1 MSQQPGGMTPQ
12 KVVDGYLQVA
22 KLIESGGNLEQTEQ
36 ILKSAVALAIR
47 STGDDSSSTGCALLE
62 LWDFYERNGKEAEAA
77 HAWDRL
83 SSLVAKH
90 QDWLLQ
96 KHFEP

>member
-1 MSQQPGGMTPQ
+1 MSQQPKGMTPEQ
-12 KVVDGYLQVA
+12 VVDGYLKVA
-22 KLIESGGNLEQTEQ
+22 KVIESGGNLEQTEQ

-47 STGDDSSSTGCALLE
+47 STGDDSSSTGFALLE
-62 LWDFYERNGKEAEAA
+62 LWDFYERIGKEAEAA

-90 QDWLLQ
+90 QDWLIQ
-96 KHFEP
+96 QPSEP